1 MPRRRRKAS
10 ASAASPPWV
19 DLPPELLR
27 DVYGRFVYAEDLVRF
42 PTVCKPWLDA
52 VAADRPRRFPPWE
65 DLPVEAL
72 RNIFSRLHAA
82 SDLVRYHAVCRKW
95 NTASDGDGEGDL
107 PGCLL
112 PWLLAPPS
120 SSEDDQPCRCVFSKA
135 TYRAPG
141 ICVGGDRRVAYA
153 DGTAAWL
160 VGDKEKKTFLAN
172 PLTAERLAD
181 LPDGDWWRDWRH
193 RVVSGDYDCFLVY
206 DDFNPRRR
214 FRAWFQH
221 PSFGRWLRVSS
232 DTIRTD
238 RCCAAASHHGGY
250 VVCVDLVNCHVLRP
264 NPEQE
269 EENEYNYF
277 NTTREVRAPLPEEP
291 AGKVRRCSYLLE
303 YCGDLLLASVLR
315 DRRAGGRLS
324 VTLHELC
331 LNGGEEPEVEWVRR
345 DRSGFDMSL
354 LDHDVL
360 FLGFPNS
367 FAMEAA
373 EFSGEVSGGTAYH

>member
-120 SSEDDQPCRCVFSKA
+120 TAAGGDSAEEQRCRCVFSKA
-135 TYRAPG
+135 TTAATSSASTWSIATSSAQTRSKRKRTSTITLTRPG
-141 ICVGGDRRVAYA
+141 KCERRCRRSPPARYA
-153 DGTAAWL
+153 DAATSWSI
-160 VGDKEKKTFLAN
+160 VVTSCSPAFFATD
-172 PLTAERLAD
+172 ER
-181 LPDGDWWRDWRH
+181 
-193 RVVSGDYDCFLVY
+193 
-206 DDFNPRRR
+206 
-214 FRAWFQH
+214 
-221 PSFGRWLRVSS
+221 
-232 DTIRTD
+232 
-238 RCCAAASHHGGY
+238 AAG
-250 VVCVDLVNCHVLRP
+250 CR
-264 NPEQE
+264 
-269 EENEYNYF
+269 
-277 NTTREVRAPLPEEP
+277 
-291 AGKVRRCSYLLE
+291 
-303 YCGDLLLASVLR
+303 
-315 DRRAGGRLS
+315 
-324 VTLHELC
+324 
-331 LNGGEEPEVEWVRR
+331 
-345 DRSGFDMSL
+345 
-354 LDHDVL
+354 
-360 FLGFPNS
+360 
-367 FAMEAA
+367 
-373 EFSGEVSGGTAYH
+373 